1 MISVH
6 RNPARIVFAC
16 TLLLALFVVAR
27 AGAAE
32 DSVVSFRKVFKG
44 SVPEFVEIR
53 IGHSGKCTY
62 DIRQLSETPAPEEFD
77 VTQALR
83 EKIFSLAAELNN
95 FKDQDIDVH
104 RKIANLG
111 EKTLRYEKDG
121 QFNETKF
128 NYTLNNAGSQLMQIF
143 EGLARQQ
150 DHLQT
155 LRRTLRYDRL
165 GVNDALVNLQ
175 EDFDNKLLPEPEVL
189 LPVLEQIG
197 NDSRV
202 VEIARTRARAIAAK
216 IRGVKVPA
224 GNTEH

>member
-1 MISVH
+1 MRLNTS
-6 RNPARIVFAC
+6 RIIFAC
-16 TLLLALFVVAR
+16 GLLLALFAAAR
-27 AGAAE
+27 SGAAG
-32 DSVVSFRKVFKG
+32 DAVILFRKIFKG

-53 IGHSGKCTY
+53 IGQSGKCTY
-62 DIRQLSETPAPEEFD
+62 DIRQLNEAAAPEEFD

-95 FKDQDIDVH
+95 FKDQDLDVH

-121 QFNETKF
+121 QFSETKF
-128 NYTLNNAGSQLMQIF
+128 NYTLNNAGAQLMQLF

-155 LRRTLRYDRL
+155 LRRTMRYDRL

-197 NDSRV
+197 NDSRI
-202 VEIARTRARAIAAK
+202 VEIARSRARAIAAK
-216 IRGVKVPA
+216 IRGAK
-224 GNTEH
+224 

>member
-1 MISVH
+1 MISLRQNSSKIISVCG
-6 RNPARIVFAC
+6 I
-16 TLLLALFVVAR
+16 LLALSAVAR
-27 AGAAE
+27 LRAAGDA
-32 DSVVSFRKVFKG
+32 VVSFQKIFKG

-53 IGHSGKCTY
+53 IAQSGKCTY
-62 DIRQLSETPAPEEFD
+62 DIRQLSETSVPEEFE
-77 VTQALR
+77 VSRPLR
-83 EKIFSLAAELNN
+83 DKIFSLAAELNY
-95 FKDQDIDVH
+95 FKDQDLDTH

-121 QFNETKF
+121 QSSETKF
-128 NYTLNNAGSQLMQIF
+128 NYTVNNEGAQLVQIF

-155 LRRTLRYDRL
+155 LRRTLKYDRL
-165 GVNDALVNLQ
+165 GVNDALMNLQ

-202 VEIARTRARAIAAK
+202 VEIARTRARAIAAR
-216 IRGVKVPA
+216 IRGAK
-224 GNTEH
+224 

>member
-1 MISVH
+1 MTISMR
-6 RNPARIVFAC
+6 RNSAKTVFAC
-16 TLLLALFVVAR
+16 SLLLALFAAPR
-27 AGAAE
+27 ATAAG
-32 DSVVSFRKVFKG
+32 DAVVSFRKVFKG

-53 IGHSGKCTY
+53 IGQSGKCTY
-62 DIRQLSETPAPEEFD
+62 DIRQLNETAAPEEFD
-77 VTQALR
+77 VTQVLR
-83 EKIFSLAAELNN
+83 TKIFSLAGELNN

-121 QFNETKF
+121 QFSETKF
-128 NYTLNNAGSQLMQIF
+128 NYTLNNAGGQLMQIF

-155 LRRTLRYDRL
+155 LRRTMKYDRL

-189 LPVLEQIG
+189 LPILEQIG
-197 NDSRV
+197 NDSRI

-216 IRGVKVPA
+216 IRGAK
-224 GNTEH
+224 

>member
-1 MISVH
+1 MISVR
-6 RNPARIVFAC
+6 RNRTNIVFVC
-16 TLLLALFVVAR
+16 GFLLALFAAAR
-27 AGAAE
+27 ATAA
-32 DSVVSFRKVFKG
+32 DDTVVSFRKIFKG

-53 IGHSGKCTY
+53 IGQSGKCTY
-62 DIRQLSETPAPEEFD
+62 DIRQLNETPAPEEFD

-83 EKIFSLAAELNN
+83 EKIFSLAAELRY
-95 FKDQDIDVH
+95 FKDQDLDVH

-121 QFNETKF
+121 QFSETKF
-128 NYTLNNAGSQLMQIF
+128 NYTLNSAASRLVQIF
-143 EGLARQQ
+143 EGLTRQQ
-150 DHLQT
+150 AHLQI

-197 NDSRV
+197 NDSR
-202 VEIARTRARAIAAK
+202 IIAMARTRARALAAK
-216 IRGVKVPA
+216 IRGAK
-224 GNTEH
+224 

>member
-1 MISVH
+1 MNNYMRRYTTICIF
-6 RNPARIVFAC
+6 ACGIFLAVFA
-16 TLLLALFVVAR
+16 AAR
-27 AGAAE
+27 AGAAGGAII
-32 DSVVSFRKVFKG
+32 SWRKIFKG

-53 IGHSGKCTY
+53 IAQSGKCTY
-62 DIRQLSETPAPEEFD
+62 DIRQLNETAEPQDFD

-95 FKDQDIDVH
+95 FKDQDLDVH

-121 QFNETKF
+121 QSSETKF
-128 NYTLNNAGSQLMQIF
+128 NYTLNNAGGQLMQLF
-143 EGLARQQ
+143 EGLTRQQ

-155 LRRTLRYDRL
+155 LKRTLRYDRL

-175 EDFDNKLLPEPEVL
+175 EDFDNKMLPEPEVL
-189 LPVLEQIG
+189 LPILEQIG

-202 VEIARTRARAIAAK
+202 VEIARSRARAMAAR
-216 IRGVKVPA
+216 IRGAK
-224 GNTEH
+224 

>member
-1 MISVH
+1 MRRDSI
-6 RNPARIVFAC
+6 RIPYVC
-16 TLLLALFVVAR
+16 GLLLALCMAVYASA
-27 AGAAE
+27 AGDAVI
-32 DSVVSFRKVFKG
+32 SWRKIFKG

-53 IGHSGKCTY
+53 IGQSGKCTY
-62 DIRQLSETPAPEEFD
+62 DIRQLNETAAPEEFD
-77 VTQALR
+77 VTNSLR
-83 EKIFSLAAELNN
+83 EKIFSLAEELNN

-121 QFNETKF
+121 QFSETKF
-128 NYTLNNAGSQLMQIF
+128 NYTLNNAGGQLMQIF
-143 EGLARQQ
+143 EGLTRQQ

-155 LRRTLRYDRL
+155 LKRTLRYDRL

-197 NDSRV
+197 NDSRI
-202 VEIARTRARAIAAK
+202 VEVARSRARAIAAK
-216 IRGVKVPA
+216 IRGAK
-224 GNTEH
+224 

>member
-1 MISVH
+1 MSISM
-6 RNPARIVFAC
+6 RRTSAKIVFAC
-16 TLLLALFVVAR
+16 GLLLALFMVAR
-27 AGAAE
+27 AGAAG
-32 DSVVSFRKVFKG
+32 DAVISFRKIFKG

-53 IGHSGKCTY
+53 IGQSGKCTY
-62 DIRQLSETPAPEEFD
+62 DIRQLNETAAPEEFD

-95 FKDQDIDVH
+95 FKDQDLDVH

-121 QFNETKF
+121 QFSETKF
-128 NYTLNNAGSQLMQIF
+128 NYTLNNTGAQLMQLF
-143 EGLARQQ
+143 EGLTRQQ

-175 EDFDNKLLPEPEVL
+175 DDFDNKLLPEPEVL
-189 LPVLEQIG
+189 LPILEQIG
-197 NDSRV
+197 NDSRIM
-202 VEIARTRARAIAAK
+202 EIARSRARAIAVK
-216 IRGVKVPA
+216 IRGGK
-224 GNTEH
+224 

>member
-1 MISVH
+1 MTSMH
-6 RNPARIVFAC
+6 RKSSRFLSAC
-16 TLLLALFVVAR
+16 CLLLAFFPVAH
-27 AGAAE
+27 AGAAG
-32 DSVVSFRKVFKG
+32 DAVVSFRKVFKG

-53 IGHSGKCTY
+53 IGQSGKCTY
-62 DIRQLSETPAPEEFD
+62 DIRQLNETADAEEFD
-77 VTQALR
+77 VTPALR

-121 QFNETKF
+121 LVNETKF
-128 NYTLNNAGSQLMQIF
+128 NYTLNNAGGQLMQIF

-155 LRRTLRYDRL
+155 LRRTMRYDRL

-197 NDSRV
+197 NDSRI

-216 IRGVKVPA
+216 IRGVKAPA
-224 GNTEH
+224 GTS

>member
-1 MISVH
+1 MNNSMR
-6 RNPARIVFAC
+6 RNASKITFAC
-16 TLLLALFVVAR
+16 CLLLALFMVAR
-27 AGAAE
+27 ASAAGE
-32 DSVVSFRKVFKG
+32 AVVSFRKVFKG

-53 IGHSGKCTY
+53 IGQSGKCTY
-62 DIRQLSETPAPEEFD
+62 DIRQLNEAAAPEEFD

-95 FKDQDIDVH
+95 FKDQDLDVH

-121 QFNETKF
+121 QFTETKF
-128 NYTLNNAGSQLMQIF
+128 NYTLNNTGAQLMQLF
-143 EGLARQQ
+143 EGLTRQQ

-155 LRRTLRYDRL
+155 LRRTMRYDRL

-197 NDSRV
+197 NDSRI
-202 VEIARTRARAIAAK
+202 VEIARSRARAIAAK
-216 IRGVKVPA
+216 IRGAK
-224 GNTEH
+224 

>member
-1 MISVH
+1 MKLARLH
-6 RNPARIVFAC
+6 LTRNFILCSGA
-16 TLLLALFVVAR
+16 LALAASVLPA
-27 AGAAE
+27 AGDA
-32 DSVVSFRKVFKG
+32 VVSFRKIFKG

-53 IGHSGKCTY
+53 VRQSGKCTF
-62 DIRQLSETPAPEEFD
+62 DIRQLKEDAAPEEFD
-77 VTQALR
+77 MSQGLR
-83 EKIFSLAAELNN
+83 DKIFSLAAELND
-95 FKDQDIDVH
+95 FKDQDLDVH

-121 QFNETKF
+121 QGNETKF
-128 NYTLNNAGSQLMQIF
+128 NYTLNPAASQLVQIF
-143 EGLARQQ
+143 EGLSRQE

-155 LRRTLRYDRL
+155 LRRALRYDRL

-216 IRGVKVPA
+216 IRGAK
-224 GNTEH
+224 

>member
-1 MISVH
+1 MRRNSFKIVSV
-6 RNPARIVFAC
+6 C
-16 TLLLALFVVAR
+16 GLLLALLMVAHASA
-27 AGAAE
+27 AG
-32 DSVVSFRKVFKG
+32 DPVVSWRKIFKG

-53 IGHSGKCTY
+53 IGQSGKCTY
-62 DIRQLSETPAPEEFD
+62 DIRQLNETAAPEEFD
-77 VTQALR
+77 VTHALR

-121 QFNETKF
+121 QFTETKF
-128 NYTLNNAGSQLMQIF
+128 NYTLNNAGGQLMQIF
-143 EGLARQQ
+143 EGLTRQQ

-155 LRRTLRYDRL
+155 LKRTLRYDRL

-197 NDSRV
+197 NDSRI
-202 VEIARTRARAIAAK
+202 VEVARSRARAIAAK
-216 IRGVKVPA
+216 IRGAK
-224 GNTEH
+224 

>member
-1 MISVH
+1 MSVSMR
-6 RNPARIVFAC
+6 RNSAKTILAGGF
-16 TLLLALFVVAR
+16 LLVLLMVAR
-27 AGAAE
+27 ASAAGE
-32 DSVVSFRKVFKG
+32 AVVSFRKIFKG

-53 IGHSGKCTY
+53 IGQSGKCTY
-62 DIRQLSETPAPEEFD
+62 DIRQLNETAAPEEFD

-121 QFNETKF
+121 QSSETKF
-128 NYTLNNAGSQLMQIF
+128 NYTLNNAGGQLMQLF
-143 EGLARQQ
+143 EGFTRQQ

-155 LRRTLRYDRL
+155 LRRTMRYDRL

-189 LPVLEQIG
+189 LPILEQIG
-197 NDSRV
+197 NDSRI
-202 VEIARTRARAIAAK
+202 VEIARSRARAIAAK
-216 IRGVKVPA
+216 IRGAK
-224 GNTEH
+224 